1 MNNIFLQV
9 LQFQLN
15 SRKNFFFL
23 SRIALKIDFGY
34 NIAFLSSE
42 LLP

>member
-15 SRKNFFFL
+15 SRKNFFL
-23 SRIALKIDFGY
+23 SRIALKIDLGY